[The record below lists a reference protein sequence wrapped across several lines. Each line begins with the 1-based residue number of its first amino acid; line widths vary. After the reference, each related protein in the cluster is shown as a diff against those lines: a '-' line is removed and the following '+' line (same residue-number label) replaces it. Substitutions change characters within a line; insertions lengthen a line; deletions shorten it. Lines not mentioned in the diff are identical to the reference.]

1 MYVLKIIYSLMFLIE
16 GGNML
21 NKIWIYLFFLNL
33 SVYICIYDHSILLG
47 YDLFN
52 INYIRVI

>member
-52 INYIRVI
+52 INY